1 MGMGITTVMGKYY
14 NREDYI
20 KLRSVAKFKLQV
32 GDRIIEVQTGNDGF
46 DSYKWNWNTVP
57 NDYGSKILEVN
68 YNVEKKSYP
77 AVRIHG
83 SGKKWIQLH
92 RNWVVAKTKGEDEA
106 RKKQLYEKDF
116 QKQRVLRC
124 IEEVDD
130 YIKNRKNLAE
140 RTLSQIPIG
149 KRFTFLGGLTDRQKR
164 IFELMYE
171 DFTTQKDSE

>member
-1 MGMGITTVMGKYY
+1 MTMEKVY
-14 NREDYI
+14 NKDQYL

-32 GDRIIEVQTGNDGF
+32 GDHIVEVLDKDNF
-46 DSYKWNWNTVP
+46 DSYKWNWNSIP
-57 NDYGSKILEVN
+57 NNYGSKVLEVN

-83 SGKKWIQLH
+83 SGKTWIQLH
-92 RNWVVAKTKGEDEA
+92 RQWVVAKTKGENDT

-124 IEEVDD
+124 IKEVED
-130 YIKNRKNLAE
+130 YIKDRKDLAD

-149 KRFTFLGGLTDRQKR
+149 KRFTFLSTLTDRQKR

-171 DFTTQKDSE
+171 DFTTQKDTE